1 MGIAKNRA
9 ERIGSTVVQIG
20 STKLEPNADN
30 DIEVKDTSNN
40 RKKVIASE
48 LRVGTGN
55 DIVIIKRDASTGK
68 AKFETSS
75 DGGGSSTEQSL
86 GGTTVYANP
95 GLLPAGSSG
104 DMAFIT
110 SNNNLMVHN
119 GSGWYKV
126 ATVTNASPTISSAGN
141 ASYTFATDGTPV
153 SIEITASDPEGIAL
167 QYKWQIT
174 SGSLG
179 STATVTSSATSG
191 GTYSAI
197 AENTLTNNK
206 YFKITPSTNS
216 DHAGSFAITFSA
228 SDGINT
234 ANSSASSFTL
244 GFDVG
249 ASVYFD
255 GTNDYLLTNT
265 SSDLVIGSNDFTAD
279 CWIYPTTFAGV
290 QGVIDRRR
298 NGDPAAYDWTT
309 YLNTDNTLNFY
320 ANGGT
325 RITSSA
331 LSTNRWY
338 HTAVVK
344 KSGTTTLY
352 VDGKSQ
358 GTYSD
363 SNTYPSNQMTFGAYG
378 PSLASLWYDGYASNL
393 RMVVGSDVYT
403 PSTTASGLD
412 LDNQNTTLSSH
423 AGFDFG
429 TDDFTVEFFFK
440 WDSNSGYQTLID
452 HNYSS
457 AGGFTLQS
465 NSGTYKWGLWGDVS
479 KQYESTN
486 ATQDVWHHYAIVRNG
501 NTVKMYRDGVET
513 LSKSHS
519 GSVGS
524 TNSTTFGH
532 GTYSVNGK
540 ISNFRVV
547 IGTALYT
554 SAGFTI
560 PSSSL
565 TAISGTSLLLFQEN
579 SGSTLSDGSTNSY
592 TVNIGGNSGNILTSD
607 GPFPAT
613 FTVPT
618 SPFDNDSNT
627 LLLTCQNNTGSITDA
642 SSSNHVITA
651 NGNTAANS
659 DHPF

>member
-1 MGIAKNRA
+1 MP
-9 ERIGSTVVQIG
+9 S
-20 STKLEPNADN
+20 
-30 DIEVKDTSNN
+30 
-40 RKKVIASE
+40 
-48 LRVGTGN
+48 
-55 DIVIIKRDASTGK
+55 
-68 AKFETSS
+68 
-75 DGGGSSTEQSL
+75 
-86 GGTTVYANP
+86 
-95 GLLPAGSSG
+95 LPAGTFPSTYDNSQY
-104 DMAFIT
+104 T
-110 SNNNLMVHN
+110 SFERTPGAGYLT
-119 GSGWYKV
+119 
-126 ATVTNASPTISSAGN
+126 TV
-141 ASYTFATDGTPV
+141 
-153 SIEITASDPEGIAL
+153 
-167 QYKWQIT
+167 
-174 SGSLG
+174 GSLPHG
-179 STATVTSSATSG
+179 ST
-191 GTYSAI
+191 
-197 AENTLTNNK
+197 
-206 YFKITPSTNS
+206 
-216 DHAGSFAITFSA
+216 
-228 SDGINT
+228 
-234 ANSSASSFTL
+234 
-244 GFDVG
+244 
-249 ASVYFD
+249 YFD
-255 GTNDYLLTNT
+255 GTGDYLTIANSQNFYSLGTADWTIEFWVYFTDVSVFNGVFQIGEDVGALSAMLYTDGKLKLLENDQAIVFESNRTFSANTWYHIVYTNDDASNTQRLYVNGVAEANTGSKSTAYSFGNKTVYIGGRYFSGSFQRDMNGYISNFRVVGGSVVYPPASGGGSAYFDGTDDLLKVANNT
-265 SSDLVIGSNDFTAD
+265 SFRLGTGDFTIECWVYFDDTSLESGSNRRIFNLHETGNAVDNLQ
-279 CWIYPTTFAGV
+279 I
-290 QGVIDRRR
+290 VIDDGGYRKA
-298 NGDPAAYDWTT
+298 GDLFLYSNSIQG
-309 YLNTDNTLNFY
+309 YLDTDIRS
-320 ANGGT
+320 GWHH
-325 RITSSA
+325 I
-331 LSTNRWY
+331 
-338 HTAVVK
+338 AVVRN
-344 KSGTTTLY
+344 SGTLKFY
-352 VDGKSQ
+352 LDGVEKHSISNNQ
-358 GTYSD
+358 DYS
-363 SNTYPSNQMTFGAYG
+363 PGGVGG
-378 PSLASLWYDGYASNL
+378 PIPIIGQRGDDKGDYDGYISNFRL
-393 RMVVGSDVYT
+393 SDNARYT
-403 PSTTASGLD
+403 PSPVYGGLD
-412 LDNQNTTLSSH
+412 LVSQNTSVSSH
-423 AGFDFG
+423 AGLDFG

-547 IGTALYT
+547 KGTALYT

-618 SPFDNDSNT
+618 SPFNNDSNT